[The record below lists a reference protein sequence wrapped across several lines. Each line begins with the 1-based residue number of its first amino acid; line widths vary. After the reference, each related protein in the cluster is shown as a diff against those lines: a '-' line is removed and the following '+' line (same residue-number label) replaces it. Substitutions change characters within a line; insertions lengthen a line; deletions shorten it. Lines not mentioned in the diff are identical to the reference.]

1 MVVHPL
7 ESSGRHSRSVYARMR
22 GALPSIAVHAAIIL
36 VAVHATAHAALPHDA
51 PHPPPV
57 IHYVPTDPP
66 PPIEPTTT
74 VRSTSATGAP
84 VIDARPP
91 LIPPLVIPDHI
102 TPVSV
107 DRGAPVVRAT
117 DFGRG
122 VAPPLTVGSGV
133 GPALGSAPFAVADV
147 DRPVAPLDGPPMPAY
162 PEALRSSG
170 IRGSVAAEFVV
181 DTAGHVEAASF
192 HVLSTDSDLFSA
204 AVRTAV
210 LRTRFRPAEA
220 GGRHVRQLV
229 QESFSFVLQ

>member
-7 ESSGRHSRSVYARMR
+7 ESSGRHSRSVR

-51 PHPPPV
+51 PDPPTV
-57 IHYVPTDPP
+57 IHYVRTDPA
-66 PPIEPTTT
+66 PPIQRPTT
-74 VRSTSATGAP
+74 VRPTAQGATP
-84 VIDARPP
+84 VTDAGR
-91 LIPPLVIPDHI
+91 PLVPPIAIPDHI
-102 TPVSV
+102 TPVSI
-107 DRGAPVVRAT
+107 DAGTPPINPT

-122 VAPPLTVGSGV
+122 VTPSISLGAGT
-133 GPALGSAPFAVADV
+133 GPGRGSAPFAVADV
-147 DRPVAPLDGPPMPAY
+147 DRQVAPLGGPPMPAY

-170 IRGSVAAEFVV
+170 VRGSVAAEFVV
-181 DTAGHVEAASF
+181 DTTGHVEPASF
-192 HVLSTDSDLFSA
+192 RVLSAENDLFSA

-229 QESFSFVLQ
+229 QESFSFILQ

>member
-7 ESSGRHSRSVYARMR
+7 ESSGRHSRSVHARIA

-36 VAVHATAHAALPHDA
+36 VAVHATARAALPHDV

-57 IHYVPTDPP
+57 IHYVPTEPP
-66 PPIEPTTT
+66 PVEPTTP
-74 VRSTSATGAP
+74 VRSTSESGAP
-84 VIDARPP
+84 VIDTRPA

-107 DRGAPVVRAT
+107 DRGAPVVSAT

-122 VAPPLTVGSGV
+122 VAPPMSLGIGV
-133 GPALGSAPFAVADV
+133 GPVRGTAPFAVTDV
-147 DRPVAPLDGPPMPAY
+147 DRPVAPLDGPPTPAY
-162 PEALRSSG
+162 PETLRSSG

-181 DTAGHVEAASF
+181 DTTGHVEPASF
-192 HVLSTDSDLFSA
+192 RVLSTDSDLFSA

>member
-7 ESSGRHSRSVYARMR
+7 ESSGRHPHSVR

-51 PHPPPV
+51 PDPPTV
-57 IHYVPTDPP
+57 IHYVRTDPAP
-66 PPIEPTTT
+66 PVEHSRTFRTASG
-74 VRSTSATGAP
+74 RDAP
-84 VIDARPP
+84 VIDERPP
-91 LIPPLVIPDHI
+91 LVPPLVISDHLPPI
-102 TPVSV
+102 SADPGTPRINS
-107 DRGAPVVRAT
+107 T

-122 VAPPLTVGSGV
+122 VAPSISLGA
-133 GPALGSAPFAVADV
+133 GPGPTRGNTPFAVADV
-147 DRPVAPLDGPPMPAY
+147 GRAVAPLGGPPMPAY
-162 PEALRSSG
+162 PEVLRSSG

-181 DTAGHVEAASF
+181 DTAGHVEPDSF
-192 HVLSTDSDLFSA
+192 DILSADNDLFSA
-204 AVRTAV
+204 AVRAAV

>member
-7 ESSGRHSRSVYARMR
+7 ESSGRYSRSVHARMR

-66 PPIEPTTT
+66 PVEPATP
-74 VRSTSATGAP
+74 VRSTSEKDAL
-84 VIDARPP
+84 VIDARPA
-91 LIPPLVIPDHI
+91 LIPPLVISDHI
-102 TPVSV
+102 TPVGI
-107 DRGAPVVRAT
+107 DRGTPVVSST

-122 VAPPLTVGSGV
+122 VAPLSVGSGV
-133 GPALGSAPFAVADV
+133 GPALGSAPFALADV

-181 DTAGHVEAASF
+181 DTTGHVEPGSF
-192 HVLSTDSDLFSA
+192 RVLSTDSDLFSA

-220 GGRHVRQLV
+220 GGHHVRQLV